1 MLSDI
6 SEIRLVLSIIV
17 NQKTRT
23 CAGHDSE
30 HFLVLMFYVY
40 TQFRC
45 EDFCCAFWMM
55 GALFNVYAFNSYDIS
70 LIIFLLICL
79 REKRF
84 PVWFLTILVIFRH
97 DDVLIVHERACELSL
112 YTI

>member
-30 HFLVLMFYVY
+30 HFCFLCFMYILNFDV
-40 TQFRC
+40 RI
-45 EDFCCAFWMM
+45 FCCAFWMM

-70 LIIFLLICL
+70 LIIFLLIWL
-79 REKRF
+79 RKKRF
-84 PVWFLTILVIFRH
+84 PV
-97 DDVLIVHERACELSL
+97 
-112 YTI
+112 